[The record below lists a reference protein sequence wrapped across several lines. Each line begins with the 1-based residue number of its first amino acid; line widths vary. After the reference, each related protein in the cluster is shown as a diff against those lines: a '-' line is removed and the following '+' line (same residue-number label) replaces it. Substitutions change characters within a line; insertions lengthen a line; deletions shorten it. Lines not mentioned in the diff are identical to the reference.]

1 MLDKRSIKL
10 DNEGY
15 VDMTTGVR
23 YQQILKT
30 DLEVSK
36 PIDCITQLPQYGDV
50 LGKGNGGMVRAG
62 VHKVS
67 GIPVAIKVSSSLS
80 FSYSYSPQR

>member
-1 MLDKRSIKL
+1 MDKRKIKL

-15 VDMTTGVR
+15 VDMTTGHR

-30 DLEVSK
+30 DLEVSFQT
-36 PIDCITQLPQYGDV
+36 IVDTDALQYGDV

-67 GIPVAIKVSSSLS
+67 NIPVAIKVKN
-80 FSYSYSPQR
+80 FYTCG